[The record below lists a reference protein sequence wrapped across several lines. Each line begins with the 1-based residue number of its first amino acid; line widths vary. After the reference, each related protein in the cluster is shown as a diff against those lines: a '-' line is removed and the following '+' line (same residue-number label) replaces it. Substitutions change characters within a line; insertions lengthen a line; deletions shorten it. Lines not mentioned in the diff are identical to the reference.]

1 MKISADEVLSCG
13 CNKTSAENKGAE
25 KCDNDADWN
34 NYGKAELLRKIDEL
48 GFAAYDL
55 QLFLDTHRDCEEAL
69 ELYKSLTFTYRAAV
83 KAYEAKF
90 NPLCAANSSD
100 KTPFEW
106 VSDNL
111 KWPWQKEGEM

>member
-1 MKISADEVLSCG
+1 MKISVDEVLECG
-13 CNKTSAENKGAE
+13 CKPADNGKNAE
-25 KCDNDADWN
+25 KCGDNSDWN
-34 NYGKAELLRKIDEL
+34 NLNKNELLRKTDEIY
-48 GFAAYDL
+48 FAAYDL

-69 ELYKSLTFTYRAAV
+69 ELYKSLVFTYRAAV

-90 NPLCAANSSD
+90 GPLSAANSSD

-111 KWPWQKEGEM
+111 KWPWQKEGEV